1 MFENDK
7 IWVHGVKGVHEVQGC
22 TVQGCTVQ
30 GYMG

>member
-22 TVQGCTVQ
+22 TGYK